1 MKEYVFALM
10 ALVAG
15 CGGSGGGSGT
25 TPAPVPGP
33 GTGLG
38 GDGSQPGGDQ
48 TECKSMT
55 CASRDQVRSVLD
67 PNKLVKRCGDGQ
79 VMVEDICAIPR
90 ALVTEDGVVE
100 FGNVATKGSIY
111 KTDIL
116 GQPETPSYIRKFTA
130 LGGEDKDYDFE
141 YYIEGDAESTLRW
154 NQPGLLLSDSRYSS
168 AWGEIYFAAPGL
180 LERPLGFDAKILGI
194 DFGGLMPYTTL
205 RDLCS
210 AVASSYKSLTPNYF
224 AGDLPDTFNGQLK
237 QGCSV
242 TSTDQPPVKLRSI
255 ALGFNCSSESACV
268 LRSLSLSSGQNN
280 TI

>member
-10 ALVAG
+10 FVATG
-15 CGGSGGGSGT
+15 CGGSGGGSAT
-25 TPAPVPGP
+25 PPAPVSGP

-48 TECKSMT
+48 TECKSMA
-55 CASRDQVRSVLD
+55 CASPDQVRSVVD
-67 PNKLVKRCGDGQ
+67 PTKLVKRCGDGQ
-79 VMVEDICAIPR
+79 IMVEDICATPR

-116 GQPETPSYIRKFTA
+116 GQPETPSYIRKFVA

-141 YYIEGDAESTLRW
+141 YYIQGDAESTLRW

-168 AWGEIYFAAPGL
+168 VWGEIYFAAPGL
-180 LERPLGFDAKILGI
+180 LERPFGFDAKILGV
-194 DFGGLMPYTTL
+194 DLRGLMSYTTI

-210 AVASSYKSLTPNYF
+210 AVVLSYKTLTPNYF
-224 AGDLPDTFNGQLK
+224 AGDLPNTFNGQLK

-242 TSTDQPPVKLRSI
+242 TSTDQPAIKLRSI
-255 ALGFNCSSESACV
+255 VLGFTCSSESACV
-268 LRSLSLSSGQNN
+268 LRSLSLSSSQSGPS
-280 TI
+280 